1 MRIMERILKRIKAN
15 VMVSALI
22 CIALGVVLVVWPGG
36 SRKIVCMA
44 IGVVLVI
51 NGISRLLNFIFGRD
65 GSVFSQMNL
74 VMGIIITV
82 IGGWILFQPGTI
94 IAMIP
99 ILVGII
105 IVIHGINNLQQTVSL
120 CQSRYDKWWVALL
133 LALVTIGFGV
143 LLIFNPFAAVDTLIR
158 FIGIFLIY
166 DGVSDIW
173 IMSRVSKNVREARQ
187 EMEALTVDGK
197 EIE

>member
-1 MRIMERILKRIKAN
+1 MRIMERILKRIKTN
-15 VMVSALI
+15 VMVSAFI
-22 CIALGVVLVVWPGG
+22 CMTLGIILVVWPGL
-36 SRKIVCMA
+36 SVKVVCMA

-51 NGISRLLNFIFGRD
+51 NGISRLMNFIFGRD

-74 VMGIIITV
+74 IMGIIITV

-120 CQSRYDKWWVALL
+120 C
-133 LALVTIGFGV
+133 
-143 LLIFNPFAAVDTLIR
+143 
-158 FIGIFLIY
+158 
-166 DGVSDIW
+166 
-173 IMSRVSKNVREARQ
+173 
-187 EMEALTVDGK
+187 
-197 EIE
+197 